1 MLVKREIHWIFSVF
15 DRTRMKALSGQAEE
29 REKTGAAAE
38 RRGYGFGAAS
48 PEAAPSGAAA
58 SGAALGGGFGRR
70 KAPIPES
77 TDGLPPRAVANDR
90 GPRLH
95 APDGEIEPAMTF
107 SLRGAH
113 DSGGAHH
120 DNQHALPVASDDLA
134 HALLTWLQGE
144 LRRGRNPQHETV
156 LCALGALAGYAAQ
169 QAIRETLVKPGKLTL
184 DQAFVVIETRSGEVF
199 FFGDLLN
206 EIIVDKH
213 GLRGES
219 SASIWKVVAEGGHE
233 AGAINLPDVTDMIKY
248 CAATAGHEEF
258 GIPRVPDA
266 HMPELLPREAL
277 SRFWPAARRKL
288 AGREPMSWPL
298 HLAMAAR
305 MLIVDLKGAIRPD
318 IAVGIVMEAAVSM
331 SKIDPVTLPKE

>member
-1 MLVKREIHWIFSVF
+1 MLVKREIHWIFVVF

-29 REKTGAAAE
+29 REKAGAATE

-48 PEAAPSGAAA
+48 SETA
-58 SGAALGGGFGRR
+58 SSGGFGRR

-77 TDGLPPRAVANDR
+77 TDGLPPRAAANDR
-90 GPRLH
+90 GPRVQAH
-95 APDGEIEPAMTF
+95 DREIEPAMSF
-107 SLRGAH
+107 SLHAAH
-113 DSGGAHH
+113 GSPGAHH
-120 DNQHALPVASDDLA
+120 GDDHAVPVASDELA
-134 HALLTWLQGE
+134 HELLAWLQGE
-144 LRRGRNPQHETV
+144 LRRGKNPQHETV

-184 DQAFVVIETRSGEVF
+184 DQAFAVIETRSGEVF

-213 GLRGES
+213 GLRGEG
-219 SASIWKVVAEGGHE
+219 SASIWKIVAEGGYE
-233 AGAINLPDVTDMIKY
+233 AGAMNLPDVTDMIKH

-288 AGREPMSWPL
+288 ASTEPMSWPL

-305 MLIVDLKGAIRPD
+305 VLIVDLKGAIRPD